1 MALRRYENRP
11 DLRDVIDL
19 EDIFSDDDDFSDL
32 IEDHGFSMC
41 GARRLAKQVKSYREV
56 VVSIENEFAPSFDV
70 DELMTDYISGL
81 SYDVGRELDDDISQN
96 EVDEM
101 AEDLYDRLRIIEKAG
116 NYSPIE
122 GTWIDLNPPIYGLH
136 KEEFKDV
143 FSYSVNLALE
153 EMGEDGYVFQE

>member
-1 MALRRYENRP
+1 MALWSYENSL
-11 DLRDVIDL
+11 DLRDVVDL
-19 EDIFSDDDDFSDL
+19 ENIISDDDNFSDL

-41 GARRLAKQVKSYREV
+41 GARRLAKQAKTYRDV
-56 VVSIENEFAPSFDV
+56 VASIQNEFTPSFDV
-70 DELMTDYISGL
+70 DELMTDYIVSL

-101 AEDLYDRLRIIEKAG
+101 AEDFYDQLRIIEKAG
-116 NYSPIE
+116 TYSPIE
-122 GTWIDLNPPIYGLH
+122 GTWIDLNPPVYGLH

-153 EMGEDGYVFQE
+153 EMDEDGYFLQE